1 MSTPWQPSN
10 CLKELILDTCSWKHA
25 VIEVASGMGC
35 RQEDVEWSN
44 RQSENSSGSSFH
56 LFVCSQAVFSPVKT
70 KFNLH
75 PFIHCYSPLSAA
87 AAATPTPQSIICFYF
102 TLARSLPFFSLI
114 SPVFR
119 ISYHSISHISR
130 TCSKKKNFQFHFVGL
145 RHSFLT
151 EHCANLFCI

>member
-10 CLKELILDTCSWKHA
+10 CLKELILDTGSQRHA

-75 PFIHCYSPLSAA
+75 PFIHCYSPLSAS
-87 AAATPTPQSIICFYF
+87 AAATPTPKLLSASI
-102 TLARSLPFFSLI
+102 LPLHVVFLFSH
-114 SPVFR
+114 
-119 ISYHSISHISR
+119 SYPLS
-130 TCSKKKNFQFHFVGL
+130 FV
-145 RHSFLT
+145 FLT
-151 EHCANLFCI
+151 TPSATSVERAQERKTFNFILLASGTVF

>member
-10 CLKELILDTCSWKHA
+10 CLKELILDTGSRRHA

-35 RQEDVEWSN
+35 CQEDVEWSN

-75 PFIHCYSPLSAA
+75 PFIHCYSPLSAS
-87 AAATPTPQSIICFYF
+87 AAATPAPQTIICFYS
-102 TLARSLPFFSLI
+102 TLARSLFSFFFLAHIPCLSYFLPLHQPSVERAQKRKTFSFI
-114 SPVFR
+114 LLASGIVF
-119 ISYHSISHISR
+119 
-130 TCSKKKNFQFHFVGL
+130 
-145 RHSFLT
+145 
-151 EHCANLFCI
+151 